1 MAERDP
7 VEVLTEQVKA
17 LGARNAELTVQTLE
31 LETTMKRLQTSHA
44 ALEKERD
51 RLQAELDAQSG
62 TRPDVSFQALGEHL
76 SLAVAAMEAQTPSG
90 ARFRAGS
97 ARFDIRVALGL
108 DADGAPI
115 LRLPSLGEAIDPAT
129 LSTVTVDLVPSE
141 LDDVDFDSLV
151 VVPKL
156 TGGDAALAAR
166 LLADAGLAVGA
177 TVEIDSP
184 DRAGTVVSQDPLP
197 GDYVEPGT
205 PIDLRVAAA
214 DVGVPDL
221 AGLGLVDARTVLA
234 RSALQ
239 LGLVTQEE
247 SEKPAGTVVAQAP
260 KPDLR
265 VVRGS
270 VVDVTVAVPRTVE
283 VPSLVGADVEKAKA
297 ILDEAG
303 LRLGSADGRASVEPR
318 GVVISQAPSAG
329 TDVDVGTPIAVVV
342 SLGGIVRAEP
352 VPDVLGLSRADA
364 LARLEGWVPVVVSV
378 VDDGAEL
385 DTVVEQAPE
394 GGTVTTDRSVELSV
408 PGSGAPVVD
417 VNGIGAATSAKLA
430 RVGIRTVGD
439 LVVASSEVVAE
450 ATGFSLD
457 RVREL
462 QAAAAELQSR

>member
-31 LETTMKRLQTSHA
+31 LGTTMKRLQTSHA

-184 DRAGTVVSQDPLP
+184 RPGGNRGVPGPAARRLRRAGNPDRSPRRRCRCRRARSRRPWPRRRQDRL
-197 GDYVEPGT
+197 GT
-205 PIDLRVAAA
+205 ERVAARPRHA
-214 DVGVPDL
+214 GGVGE
-221 AGLGLVDARTVLA
+221 AR
-234 RSALQ
+234 RH
-239 LGLVTQEE
+239 
-247 SEKPAGTVVAQAP
+247 
-260 KPDLR
+260 R
-265 VVRGS
+265 R
-270 VVDVTVAVPRTVE
+270 
-283 VPSLVGADVEKAKA
+283 
-297 ILDEAG
+297 
-303 LRLGSADGRASVEPR
+303 
-318 GVVISQAPSAG
+318 
-329 TDVDVGTPIAVVV
+329 
-342 SLGGIVRAEP
+342 
-352 VPDVLGLSRADA
+352 
-364 LARLEGWVPVVVSV
+364 
-378 VDDGAEL
+378 
-385 DTVVEQAPE
+385 
-394 GGTVTTDRSVELSV
+394 
-408 PGSGAPVVD
+408 GSGAEAGPSSSPRF
-417 VNGIGAATSAKLA
+417 GCRCHGGSATDGRSAFAGGRPMSRKP
-430 RVGIRTVGD
+430 RQ
-439 LVVASSEVVAE
+439 SS
-450 ATGFSLD
+450 TRRG
-457 RVREL
+457 
-462 QAAAAELQSR
+462 